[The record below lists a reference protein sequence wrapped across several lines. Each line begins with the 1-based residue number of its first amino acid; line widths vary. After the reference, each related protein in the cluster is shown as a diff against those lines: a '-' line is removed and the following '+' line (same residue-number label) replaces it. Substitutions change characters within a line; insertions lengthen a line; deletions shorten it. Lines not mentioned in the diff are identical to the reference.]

1 MTILGFLQQKAEIA
15 ALQMQVSA
23 LERTHTSTLQ
33 STLSNEMTKLENAL
47 LKPFLH
53 EFKVQIS
60 QLSEQMRHAH
70 TSSVPVIREEDSGLG
85 GTQADCA
92 SHLSTPTAAPMHG
105 HHNVGSNIQNSGSKG
120 VQIKR
125 KQKKSS
131 VTNDNFSQSL
141 STNRGSCSKPEHNNT
156 RGVEVVSSQNSTE
169 GLSTPCDIDLT
180 QHSPSGCSQVISQSK
195 HAHQLKPP
203 HYTATSQTVPNQK
216 ETVQPQKTAN
226 LSPSYV
232 PVAKRK
238 RPASRVNRQAVTGRG
253 RATATPRAIRRS
265 NRLRKPTQKA
275 LPLELVTKKEADSS
289 DEDVQNLKQNTVDMQ
304 SSVAVQCNSND
315 RSGDVLDDWLDFRPP
330 NPTPDSTDTKPQ
342 GRFQRSSEAAKR
354 RLVVTEQ
361 MSSALAGSDS
371 VLRELFLSAP
381 SAFSP

>member
-1 MTILGFLQQKAEIA
+1 
-15 ALQMQVSA
+15 MQVSA

-47 LKPFLH
+47 LQPFLH
-53 EFKVQIS
+53 EFNVQVS

-70 TSSVPVIREEDSGLG
+70 ASLVPVIREEDSGLG
-85 GTQADCA
+85 GTQADCT
-92 SHLSTPTAAPMHG
+92 SYVSTPTAASMHG
-105 HHNVGSNIQNSGSKG
+105 HHNVGSNKG

-125 KQKKSS
+125 KQKKST

-156 RGVEVVSSQNSTE
+156 RGVDMVSSQNSTE

-195 HAHQLKPP
+195 HPHQLKPP
-203 HYTATSQTVPNQK
+203 HYTATSQIVPNQK
-216 ETVQPQKTAN
+216 ETAQPQTTAN

-238 RPASRVNRQAVTGRG
+238 RPASRVSRQAVTSRG
-253 RATATPRAIRRS
+253 RTTATPRATRRS

-275 LPLELVTKKEADSS
+275 LSPKVVTKKEADSS
-289 DEDVQNLKQNTVDMQ
+289 DEDVQSLKQNTVDRP

-330 NPTPDSTDTKPQ
+330 NPTPDSTDTKATSQ

-381 SAFSP
+381 STFSP

>member
-1 MTILGFLQQKAEIA
+1 MIIVGFSQQKAEIA

-33 STLSNEMTKLENAL
+33 STFSNEMTKLENAL

-53 EFKVQIS
+53 EFKVQVS

-70 TSSVPVIREEDSGLG
+70 TSSVPVSREEDSGLG
-85 GTQADCA
+85 GTQADCT
-92 SHLSTPTAAPMHG
+92 SYLSTPTAASTHG
-105 HHNVGSNIQNSGSKG
+105 HHNVASNNQKSGNKG
-120 VQIKR
+120 VQNKR

-131 VTNDNFSQSL
+131 VTNDDFSRTL
-141 STNRGSCSKPEHNNT
+141 STKRDSCSKPEHNNI
-156 RGVEVVSSQNSTE
+156 RGVEMLSSQNSTE

-180 QHSPSGCSQVISQSK
+180 QHSPSGCISQSK
-195 HAHQLKPP
+195 HALHQLKPP
-203 HYTATSQTVPNQK
+203 HYTGHQEGNRETIQAQT
-216 ETVQPQKTAN
+216 TAN
-226 LSPSYV
+226 LSPLYV

-238 RPASRVNRQAVTGRG
+238 RPTGRVSRQSVTSRG
-253 RATATPRAIRRS
+253 RASATPRVTRRS

-275 LPLELVTKKEADSS
+275 LPPEPLTQKEAESS
-289 DEDVQNLKQNTVDMQ
+289 DEDVQSLKQNTVDRQ
-304 SSVAVQCNSND
+304 SSVAVQCNSSD

-330 NPTPDSTDTKPQ
+330 QPTPDSTDTKPTSQ

-381 SAFSP
+381 SVFSP